1 MRSASEAISLP
12 GPPPRPPT
20 PLKERY
26 QDIDDKNDALRELLA
41 DHPKAA
47 EFMSR
52 FERAW
57 VYHDNALEGVVYNE
71 QELGAGLDPS
81 GAPPEA
87 SLLPAVL
94 DIRNHKAAIEYIR
107 EEARSSGRK
116 ASAVPLA
123 TVKRIHD
130 LLLGNTPEAQAMRAQ
145 LERRERTE
153 KELAKERERAGLR
166 KDMPLHRTYFHD
178 IAQPAKIQALL
189 DKLIEFTG
197 TTEFRE
203 YHPIKQAATF
213 QFQFLQVFPF
223 SEHSGKV
230 ARMTS
235 NLILARHGYLPCII
249 HSIDRQRYYESF
261 RGTPASFRV
270 LMMDAMENSLDNGL
284 KYFRD
289 QARRYRAIN

>member
-1 MRSASEAISLP
+1 
-12 GPPPRPPT
+12 
-20 PLKERY
+20 LKERY
-26 QDIDDKNDALRELLA
+26 QDIDDKNDALRELLGE
-41 DHPKAA
+41 HPKAG
-47 EFMSR
+47 EFLSR

-71 QELGAGLDPS
+71 QELVAGLES
-81 GAPPEA
+81 EGAAPEA

-94 DIRNHKAAIEYIR
+94 DIRNEKAAIDYVR
-107 EEARSSGRK
+107 EEARASGRK
-116 ASAVPLA
+116 ASTISMA
-123 TVKRIHD
+123 TLKRIHD
-130 LLLGNTPEAQAMRAQ
+130 LLLGNTPEAQAIRAQ

-153 KELAKERERAGLR
+153 KELAKERDRAGLR
-166 KDMPLHRTYFHD
+166 RDMPLHRTYFHD
-178 IAQPAKIQALL
+178 IAQPAKIQPLL

-197 TTEFRE
+197 STEFKE
-203 YHPIKQAATF
+203 YHPIKQAATY
-213 QFQFLQVFPF
+213 QFQFLQIFPF

-230 ARMTS
+230 SRMAS
-235 NLILARHGYLPCII
+235 NLVLQRHGYLPCII

-284 KYFRD
+284 KFFRD

>member
-1 MRSASEAISLP
+1 M
-12 GPPPRPPT
+12 
-20 PLKERY
+20 KERY

-94 DIRNHKAAIEYIR
+94 DIRNHKAAIDYIR
-107 EEARSSGRK
+107 EEARTSGRK

-123 TVKRIHD
+123 TVKRIHN

-178 IAQPAKIQALL
+178 IAQPAKIQGLL

-197 TTEFRE
+197 DDGVPRVPS
-203 YHPIKQAATF
+203 HQAGGDL

-230 ARMTS
+230 ARMTA

-249 HSIDRQRYYESF
+249 HSIDRQRYYEAF
-261 RGTPASFRV
+261 RGTPAS
-270 LMMDAMENSLDNGL
+270 SGC
-284 KYFRD
+284 
-289 QARRYRAIN
+289 

>member
-1 MRSASEAISLP
+1 M
-12 GPPPRPPT
+12 
-20 PLKERY
+20 KERY

-41 DHPKAA
+41 EHPKAA
-47 EFMSR
+47 EFMAR

-71 QELGAGLDPS
+71 QELAAGLDPS

-94 DIRNHKAAIEYIR
+94 DIRNHKAAIDFIR
-107 EEARSSGRK
+107 EEARTSGRK
-116 ASAVPLA
+116 ASAVPMA

-178 IAQPAKIQALL
+178 IAQPAKIQGLL

-261 RGTPASFRV
+261 RGTPASFRI

>member
-1 MRSASEAISLP
+1 MRNYAILIRVARLFWVA
-12 GPPPRPPT
+12 GP

-41 DHPKAA
+41 EHPKAG
-47 EFMSR
+47 EFLAR

-57 VYHDNALEGVVYNE
+57 VYHDNALEGLVYNE
-71 QELGAGLDPS
+71 QELAAGLDPE
-81 GAPPEA
+81 GAAPEA

-94 DIRNHKAAIEYIR
+94 DIRNQKAAIDYVH
-107 EEARSSGRK
+107 EEAKASGRK
-116 ASAVPLA
+116 ASSIPLA
-123 TVKRIHD
+123 TLKRIHD
-130 LLLGNTPEAQAMRAQ
+130 LLLGNTPEAQAVRAQ

-166 KDMPLHRTYFHD
+166 RDMPLHRTYFHD
-178 IAQPAKIQALL
+178 IAPPAKIQPLL
-189 DKLIEFTG
+189 DKLVEFTG
-197 TTEFRE
+197 STEFRE
-203 YHPIKQAATF
+203 YHPIKQAATY
-213 QFQFLQVFPF
+213 QFQFLQIFPF

-230 ARMTS
+230 ARMAS
-235 NLILARHGYLPCII
+235 NLILQRHGYLPCII

-284 KYFRD
+284 KFFRD

>member
-1 MRSASEAISLP
+1 
-12 GPPPRPPT
+12 
-20 PLKERY
+20 
-26 QDIDDKNDALRELLA
+26 
-41 DHPKAA
+41 
-47 EFMSR
+47 MSR

-94 DIRNHKAAIEYIR
+94 DIRNHKAAIEYSR

-166 KDMPLHRTYFHD
+166 KDMQLHRTYFHD

-197 TTEFRE
+197 TTEFR
-203 YHPIKQAATF
+203 
-213 QFQFLQVFPF
+213 
-223 SEHSGKV
+223 EHSGKV

-270 LMMDAMENSLDNGL
+270 LM
-284 KYFRD
+284 
-289 QARRYRAIN
+289 

>member
-1 MRSASEAISLP
+1 
-12 GPPPRPPT
+12 
-20 PLKERY
+20 LKERY
-26 QDIDDKNDALRELLA
+26 QDIDDKNDALRELLGE
-41 DHPKAA
+41 HPKAP
-47 EFMSR
+47 EFMAR

-71 QELGAGLDPS
+71 QELAAGLDPS

-94 DIRNHKAAIEYIR
+94 DIRNHKAAIDYIR
-107 EEARSSGRK
+107 EEARTSGRK
-116 ASAVPLA
+116 ASAVPMA

-153 KELAKERERAGLR
+153 KELTKERERAGLR
-166 KDMPLHRTYFHD
+166 RDMPLHRTYFHD
-178 IAQPAKIQALL
+178 IAQPAKIQGLL

-203 YHPIKQAATF
+203 YHPIKQAATL

-230 ARMTS
+230 ARDAGVVPDPDDGRDGE
-235 NLILARHGYLPCII
+235 LARQRAEVLP
-249 HSIDRQRYYESF
+249 RP
-261 RGTPASFRV
+261 GAAVP
-270 LMMDAMENSLDNGL
+270 
-284 KYFRD
+284 RD
-289 QARRYRAIN
+289 QLIGRDGGPR

>member
-1 MRSASEAISLP
+1 V
-12 GPPPRPPT
+12 
-20 PLKERY
+20 KERY
-26 QDIDDKNDALRELLA
+26 QDIDDKNDALREVLE
-41 DHPKAA
+41 DHPKAVA
-47 EFMSR
+47 FTSR

-71 QELGAGLDPS
+71 QELAAGLDSS
-81 GAPPEA
+81 GAAPEP

-107 EEARSSGRK
+107 EEARASGRK
-116 ASAVPLA
+116 ASAIPIA
-123 TVKRIHD
+123 TLKRIHD
-130 LLLGNTPEAQAMRAQ
+130 LLLGNTPEAQAARAQ

-153 KELAKERERAGLR
+153 KELLKERDRAGLR

-178 IAQPAKIQALL
+178 IAQPGKIQAQL
-189 DKLIEFTG
+189 DKLLEFTAS
-197 TTEFRE
+197 TEFRE

-235 NLILARHGYLPCII
+235 NLVLQRHGYIPCII
-249 HSIDRQRYYESF
+249 HSIDRQRYSESF
-261 RGTPASFRV
+261 RGTPASFRI

-284 KYFRD
+284 KFFRD